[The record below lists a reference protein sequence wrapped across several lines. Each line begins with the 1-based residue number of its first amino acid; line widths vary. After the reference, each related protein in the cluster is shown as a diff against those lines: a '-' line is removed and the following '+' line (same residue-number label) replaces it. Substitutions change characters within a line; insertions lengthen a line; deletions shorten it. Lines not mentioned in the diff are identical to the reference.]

1 MKRRQWAILLVMAN
15 LSILAVSL
23 LYVRFFLDS
32 SGDGVIVC
40 LFKETFFAYCPG
52 CGGTRALGALLRFDF
67 LHSFMYNPAVL
78 VTSVIFLDID
88 IRAAISV
95 LKNDPKYIKSF
106 PSKVFFVIPA
116 VILLNFLVRN
126 LLLFSFGID
135 VLGDI
140 IRA

>member
-67 LHSFMYNPAVL
+67 LHSFIYNPAVL

-140 IRA
+140 IRV